1 MLYMIM
7 SVEQRV
13 AVIHHIEPSECSHY
27 NSVLSLFQ
35 PSLFTGVQGEDGNDG
50 DDGVPGTPGEQGPLG
65 AHGPSGP
72 PGDPGPPVCHT

>member
-1 MLYMIM
+1 MSYTIMSLEQSHSYALYMAI
-7 SVEQRV
+7 RV
-13 AVIHHIEPSECSHY
+13 FTL
-27 NSVLSLFQ
+27 LSLFQ

-72 PGDPGPPVCHT
+72 PGDPGPPVRDT